1 MRSKK
6 GRDSSS
12 SESNS
17 KRIVQVIKEQQKEKE
32 DPFYFKLPPEKIAQN
47 PIDSNPNWRDE
58 ARLMVL
64 HRDNDEIEHR
74 RFKDIV
80 EYFGEGDLFVMN
92 DTKVV
97 PALLKVKSRFD
108 ISVILLREIDHAD
121 RIWEAFITI
130 TPPRHDGKV
139 EPDIILTFG
148 TEPPLRAKVLR
159 KTANQNFT
167 LQFQFD
173 GTDEAFRK
181 ALSDYGMPYIP
192 QWVKPLP
199 TPADKK
205 DYQTIFA
212 KAEGAISAP
221 GAGLHFSPQILLKME
236 VKGIRKSFLTLHT
249 GIGHFRTA
257 EVRTMT
263 PKGWKVAKNQPPSS
277 DTKRIS
283 WSWSSLNQEWIWME
297 SEHLIIDEAAAAG
310 INMAKRRG
318 GRVVA
323 IGASVIRGL
332 ETAPRVDGDILPFD
346 GWTGEFIRPT
356 TPPFSFHVTDA
367 IISNFHIPKSP
378 SLMCVAAFGGYDR
391 VMNAYKEAI
400 AYKEGNRK
408 GYRFGPYGD
417 AMLIL

>member
-1 MRSKK
+1 
-6 GRDSSS
+6 
-12 SESNS
+12 
-17 KRIVQVIKEQQKEKE
+17 
-32 DPFYFKLPPEKIAQN
+32 
-47 PIDSNPNWRDE
+47 
-58 ARLMVL
+58 MVL
-64 HRDNDEIEHR
+64 HRDSGKIEHR

-97 PALLKVKSRFD
+97 PTLLKAKSRFD
-108 ISVILLREIDHAD
+108 ISVVLLREINHAD
-121 RIWEAFITI
+121 RIWEASITVV
-130 TPPRHDGKV
+130 PSRQDGKI
-139 EPDIILTFG
+139 EPDIILNFE
-148 TEPPLRAKVLR
+148 TEPPLRAKVLH
-159 KTANQNFT
+159 KTANQIFT

-173 GTDEAFRK
+173 GTNEDFRK
-181 ALSDYGMPYIP
+181 ALSEYAMPYLP

-199 TPADKK
+199 TTADKVN
-205 DYQTIFA
+205 YQTIFA

-221 GAGLHFSPQILLKME
+221 GAGLHFSPQLFLKME

-257 EVRTMT
+257 LVRTKT
-263 PKGWKVAKNQPPSS
+263 PQGWKVAKNQPPSS
-277 DTKRIS
+277 DTKKKS
-283 WSWSSLNQEWIWME
+283 WAWSNMNQEWLWMD
-297 SEHLIIDEAAAAG
+297 SEHLIIDAEAAAD
-310 INMAKRRG
+310 INRAKQRG

-332 ETAPRVDGDILPFD
+332 ETAPRVDGDILSFD

-367 IISNFHIPKSP
+367 IVSNFHLPKSP
-378 SLMCVAAFGGYDR
+378 SLMCVAAFGGYER
-391 VMNAYKEAI
+391 VMSAYKEAI